1 MITTIKGKILASSGL
16 LILIGFCVL
25 AGVNIYASY
34 QSAEKAVLDNA
45 KLLAES
51 EAGQVQRLL
60 GKTYDSAQVVAES
73 AVAVKHNLPPNA
85 RQLISDIV
93 KGQLPNNPDA
103 VGYWAIWEPNALD
116 GRDAELAGKE
126 HNDKTG
132 RSGVYWYRK
141 SGKIDVVWGGEG
153 VDDSAYYTEPR
164 KTGKPMLTEPYVDP
178 DIKILMGTISFP
190 LSSNGKVLGVAGCD
204 IALGHLQELA
214 AKVKPYQSG
223 FMSLYSNSGVQ
234 LAGRDPALNGKADA
248 GLPAAAKTAI
258 KGGQPAEYDS
268 DDGFR
273 HFIMPITVGEAG
285 MPWAVRI
292 SIPLSEAFAPVRAAS
307 WQSALISLGIL
318 ALILLLLGATLSQ
331 LLRPLG
337 RLQSAMS
344 ELASGSGDLTRA
356 LPIASRDEIGL
367 AAGAF
372 NTFTGSLRTM
382 MLDVRRHAGDV
393 LGSVR
398 QLSGDVDQIR
408 GSSAR
413 QSEAANA
420 TAASVEQL
428 SVSVSHIAESARVAE
443 QRAREADT
451 LSSEASA
458 NVDATVREIGRISQ
472 TVRELAEVL
481 SGMQQRSDQIS
492 GIVSV
497 IRDIAD
503 QTNLLALNAAIEAA
517 RAGEMGR
524 GFAVVADE
532 VRKLAERTA
541 QATLEIS
548 GVIQTMQQD
557 TTKASDSMD
566 GALRQVDQGVKLAEE
581 SAQSIQQIS
590 GHAQQVVESVG
601 DIAAST
607 SEQSS
612 ASQEIARHIENI
624 HGMLL
629 QTDESIS
636 QAQQATTL
644 LARLGEELDSLI
656 GKFKL

>member
-1 MITTIKGKILASSGL
+1 
-16 LILIGFCVL
+16 
-25 AGVNIYASY
+25 
-34 QSAEKAVLDNA
+34 
-45 KLLAES
+45 
-51 EAGQVQRLL
+51 
-60 GKTYDSAQVVAES
+60 
-73 AVAVKHNLPPNA
+73 
-85 RQLISDIV
+85 
-93 KGQLPNNPDA
+93 
-103 VGYWAIWEPNALD
+103 
-116 GRDAELAGKE
+116 
-126 HNDKTG
+126 
-132 RSGVYWYRK
+132 
-141 SGKIDVVWGGEG
+141 
-153 VDDSAYYTEPR
+153 
-164 KTGKPMLTEPYVDP
+164 
-178 DIKILMGTISFP
+178 
-190 LSSNGKVLGVAGCD
+190 
-204 IALGHLQELA
+204 
-214 AKVKPYQSG
+214 
-223 FMSLYSNSGVQ
+223 
-234 LAGRDPALNGKADA
+234 
-248 GLPAAAKTAI
+248 
-258 KGGQPAEYDS
+258 
-268 DDGFR
+268 
-273 HFIMPITVGEAG
+273 
-285 MPWAVRI
+285 
-292 SIPLSEAFAPVRAAS
+292 
-307 WQSALISLGIL
+307 
-318 ALILLLLGATLSQ
+318 
-331 LLRPLG
+331 
-337 RLQSAMS
+337 
-344 ELASGSGDLTRA
+344 
-356 LPIASRDEIGL
+356 
-367 AAGAF
+367 
-372 NTFTGSLRTM
+372 M

-451 LSSEASA
+451 LSNQASA

-481 SGMQQRSDQIS
+481 GGMQQRSTQIS

-557 TTKASDSMD
+557 TSKAADSMD
-566 GALRQVDQGVKLAEE
+566 GALRQVDQGVKLAED

-607 SEQSS
+607 WSNPAPARNRPPHRKHPRHAVANRRIHQPGAAGHHLAGAPGRGAGYADRQVQAVRACSKSREQ
-612 ASQEIARHIENI
+612 E
-624 HGMLL
+624 
-629 QTDESIS
+629 
-636 QAQQATTL
+636 
-644 LARLGEELDSLI
+644 
-656 GKFKL
+656 